1 MTRSETTRSASM
13 ARGAQPRGA
22 ACRFATAMLA
32 SLLVVPASHAQQS
45 LAQRIAGVHGEA
57 ELRFASR
64 PDVCGNAE
72 GGISFH
78 SSTRMRSAT
87 LDERDGWSYRC
98 ERGPVRVRLSV
109 ADGAVTRV
117 RTYVGER
124 HDTATGVADLGVVG
138 THEAVDYFLD
148 LAREAATPVARKAIT
163 PAALADSV
171 AVSPR
176 LIELARDR
184 ARPTDVRKPAL
195 FWAGQLGGDEV
206 LEPARAMANDASEDE
221 SMRKHATFVL
231 SQLPDGAGLP
241 ALMEL
246 ARNGEAMPVRK
257 QALFWAG
264 QGGAP
269 TAELLEM
276 YRQLDERD
284 LKKQMIFVLS
294 QRDDS
299 AATDGLI
306 QIARGDADHS
316 LRKQAFFWLGQK
328 HDPRV
333 VELLTSI
340 LEK

>member
-1 MTRSETTRSASM
+1 MTRSEIRAPLR
-13 ARGAQPRGA
+13 APHAIRWLAPA
-22 ACRFATAMLA
+22 IAT
-32 SLLVVPASHAQQS
+32 SLLIASTSHAQQS
-45 LAQRIAGVHGEA
+45 LAQRIAGVQGEA
-57 ELRFASR
+57 ELHFASR
-64 PDVCGNAE
+64 PDVCGNGE

-78 SSTRMRSAT
+78 SSTRMRST
-87 LDERDGWSYRC
+87 TVHDNDGWNDFC
-98 ERGPVRVRLSV
+98 EPGPVRVRLSV
-109 ADGAVTRV
+109 MGGAVTRLH
-117 RTYVGER
+117 TYVGER
-124 HDTATGVADLGVVG
+124 HGSAAAGVTELGVVG
-138 THEAVDYFLD
+138 TREAVDYFLG
-148 LAREAATPVARKAIT
+148 LAREAEAPVARESIL

-171 AVSPR
+171 TVAPQ
-176 LIELARDR
+176 LIELARNR
-184 ARPTDVRKPAL
+184 TRPVEVRKPAL
-195 FWAGQLGGDEV
+195 FWAGQVGEANV
-206 LEPARAMANDASEDE
+206 LEPVRAMANDGSEDE
-221 SMRKHATFVL
+221 SMRKQATFVL

-241 ALMEL
+241 ALMSI
-246 ARNGEAMPVRK
+246 ARNGEGMSVRK

-306 QIARGDADHS
+306 EIARGDADNS

-340 LEK
+340 LEH